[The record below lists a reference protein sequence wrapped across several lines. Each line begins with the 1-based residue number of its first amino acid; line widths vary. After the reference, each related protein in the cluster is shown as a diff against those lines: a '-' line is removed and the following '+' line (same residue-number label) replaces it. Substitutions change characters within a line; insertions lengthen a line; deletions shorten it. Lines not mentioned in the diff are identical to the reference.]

1 MRRFVRSL
9 ALVITFVGLAVFVVL
24 GAREVVLALDTS
36 LRWPEPHW
44 WRWLLDPAHSGR
56 ATLAGIVC
64 VALAVVALSLAALA
78 GRRPARRPAQIHLA
92 ADGSATQASASA
104 ITPDTASAIT
114 PDTAPAITSVRTAAL
129 ERLVSVSLDRKIAEV
144 CSPAVSLR
152 RLADGFAVVVV
163 ANVTAIDLVGLQH
176 RLATCAAGE
185 LERAT
190 GIGLA
195 RLDLDVR
202 RFISASPA

>member
-1 MRRFVRSL
+1 MRRFVRSW
-9 ALVITFVGLAVFVVL
+9 ALVLIFVGLAVVVVL
-24 GAREVVLALDTS
+24 GAREVVLALDAS

-64 VALAVVALSLAALA
+64 VVLAVVALALAALA
-78 GRRPARRPAQIHLA
+78 SRRPSRRPAQIYLT
-92 ADGSATQASASA
+92 ADGSATQAAVTA
-104 ITPDTASAIT
+104 VTPAAARAAVPVT
-114 PDTAPAITSVRTAAL
+114 TSVRTAAL
-129 ERLVSVSLDRKIAEV
+129 ERLVSVSLDREIAEV
-144 CSPAVSLR
+144 RSPAVSLR
-152 RLADGFAVVVV
+152 RVADGFAVVVA

-190 GIGLA
+190 GVGLA

-202 RFISASPA
+202 RFISASPE